1 MSKNSARAKNG
12 MVRGIVT
19 VALVVLMC
27 LSVLPLMTFETGAS
41 IPIPTTISIPKT
53 ILVDTDWDSGT
64 CTMSANVTVKSP
76 ATLRIAN
83 ATIDIV
89 NNWTSHDS
97 GGGHNK
103 SLMGYSPFADFGK
116 YFGFKV
122 ENGAKLIIYNTTIRG
137 KTKADKYNII
147 IDGTVD
153 IRSSTF
159 KNLDYDG
166 ILVDGDDGVHPVLKN
181 NKFITVT
188 DALTIYNTTSSILNT
203 TFSTVD
209 NNGIYFMNSTLTI
222 KDDTFSGTYNAIRGE
237 QSTCTI
243 EKNTIGL
250 TNTGIYLYNGDCTI
264 KNNTINGD
272 PKGYTGIDL
281 ESPKGSYYVNDN
293 EIYDLYNGILSY
305 GNSMVFINT
314 VHDCDVGIAMYNK
327 GGGGGNKTMA
337 VTGINIVWNTLTT
350 IRYQGIVVYGGNNI
364 DVSNNTITTVGTNWD
379 TGQGISLGLAT
390 GTVADN
396 NISDVQGY
404 GISLNQGANGITFS
418 NNAISNVRAGNNG
431 VEQTGGVSI
440 EYADQFAQW
449 DLYPSYFYF
458 NKVAIPFRFNNA
470 GTINLW
476 AFDLTGKDLGTTM
489 DILEIGEWISTDVY
503 LYNTFYDDYKL
514 EAYPY
519 GPQVQS
525 SITVS
530 WSTNF
535 HGFWES
541 SNDPVVMGT
550 VTVNDT
556 YGEPAFQG
564 NTDSNGYLGPFY
576 LAQIYEVKTSGQ
588 FNSSTTKKVFSPY
601 LFQLEGGAK
610 GFTYTNETNVTITG
624 ISFIVMTLD
633 DVTPFLKITSPTEG
647 TLTNATSILVTGS
660 TERLSHVTINNVKA
674 DVTPD
679 GDFSATVP
687 LPNEGKNTITVLSVD
702 KGKNQATRKVNVTRD
717 TILPELAFTY
727 PEQDGIYNKLT
738 LPVRGT
744 TEAGAFLTVQG
755 KNVTVDQDGAWNT
768 TVTFDREGA
777 SSVTVIARDAA
788 GNTVSITHT
797 FTIDI
802 NPPTLFIMKPLNNT
816 MTKNPTQDVSGS
828 IEKDCTLTVNG
839 RKTPYDGTTFSTT
852 VELVEGVNTIT
863 VTATDQAGN
872 SKTAKVVVNRDSKPP
887 ALTIISPPDNLRT
900 SKFSI
905 TVNGTTEKNAI
916 VTINGVVVENKDGT
930 FSDTVFLNDGGN
942 RITVEATD
950 QAGNTATKVRKVF
963 KEAGGTADPVTV
975 TSPENGTVISS
986 SSIVIKGS
994 LNELGTLTLNGQ
1006 KVTVDANDNFEYTV
1020 PLAEGKN
1027 VLTLTLKDLLG
1038 NNFTLT
1044 WVVVKDT
1051 TAPNIEII
1059 SPKGTV
1065 DQANV
1070 LVRGK
1075 TEANATVTVNG
1086 LMVYVSASGEFT
1098 APATLNPGKNKIYV
1112 TAVDKVGN
1120 AKAIT
1125 VDVNYQQTGA
1135 VSGLGAGSAMTLG
1148 LFVLLIILVVVIMV
1162 LMVMMMKRMGG
1173 RGGGKTGKDIEADG
1187 PDEKEMTP
1195 EKIEDDEV
1203 PEKEAVKAPTKAPIK
1218 TPTTAPSKAPT
1229 TLPPPL
1235 PPNRPVDVKFEPKVP
1250 APKMK

>member
-1 MSKNSARAKNG
+1 
-12 MVRGIVT
+12 
-19 VALVVLMC
+19 
-27 LSVLPLMTFETGAS
+27 
-41 IPIPTTISIPKT
+41 
-53 ILVDTDWDSGT
+53 
-64 CTMSANVTVKSP
+64 
-76 ATLRIAN
+76 
-83 ATIDIV
+83 
-89 NNWTSHDS
+89 
-97 GGGHNK
+97 
-103 SLMGYSPFADFGK
+103 
-116 YFGFKV
+116 
-122 ENGAKLIIYNTTIRG
+122 
-137 KTKADKYNII
+137 
-147 IDGTVD
+147 
-153 IRSSTF
+153 
-159 KNLDYDG
+159 
-166 ILVDGDDGVHPVLKN
+166 
-181 NKFITVT
+181 
-188 DALTIYNTTSSILNT
+188 
-203 TFSTVD
+203 
-209 NNGIYFMNSTLTI
+209 
-222 KDDTFSGTYNAIRGE
+222 
-237 QSTCTI
+237 
-243 EKNTIGL
+243 
-250 TNTGIYLYNGDCTI
+250 
-264 KNNTINGD
+264 
-272 PKGYTGIDL
+272 
-281 ESPKGSYYVNDN
+281 
-293 EIYDLYNGILSY
+293 
-305 GNSMVFINT
+305 
-314 VHDCDVGIAMYNK
+314 MYNK
-327 GGGGGNKTMA
+327 GGGGGGNKTMA
-337 VTGINIVWNTLTT
+337 FAGTNIVWNNLTT
-350 IRYQGIVVYGGNNI
+350 IRYQGITVYGGNNI
-364 DVSNNTITTVGTNWD
+364 VVSNNTIKTIGTQWD
-379 TGQGISLGLAT
+379 VGQGISLGLVT
-390 GTVADN
+390 GIVADN
-396 NISDVQGY
+396 NISDVLGY
-404 GISLNQGANGITFS
+404 GISLNQGANALTFS

-431 VEQTGGVSI
+431 AEQTGGVDI
-440 EYADQFAQW
+440 DYADQFAQW
-449 DLYPSYFYF
+449 DFYPSYFQF
-458 NKVAIPFRFNNA
+458 NNVAIPFRFNNA
-470 GTINLW
+470 GTVNLW
-476 AFDLTGKDLGTTM
+476 AFDLTGEGLGKNM

-503 LYNTFYDDYKL
+503 LYNTYYDNYKL
-514 EAYPY
+514 ETSPW

-541 SNDPVVMGT
+541 SGDPVVLGT

-556 YGEPAFQG
+556 YGQPAFQG
-564 NTDSNGYLGPFY
+564 NTDPNGYLGPFY
-576 LAQIYEVKTSGQ
+576 LAQLYEVKSSAQT
-588 FNSSTTKKVFSPY
+588 NSSNSKKVFSPY

-610 GFTYTNETNVTITG
+610 GVTYTNKTNVTITG
-624 ISFIVMTLD
+624 SSFIVMTLD
-633 DVTPFLKITSPTEG
+633 DVIPFLKITSPAEG
-647 TLTNATSILVTGS
+647 TLTNSTSILVTGS
-660 TERLSHVTINNVKA
+660 TERLSHVTINNVNA

-679 GDFSATVP
+679 GNFSATVP
-687 LPNEGKNTITVLSVD
+687 LTTEGKNTITVLSID
-702 KGKNQATRKVNVTRD
+702 KGKNQASRKVNVTRD
-717 TILPELAFTY
+717 TISPELALTY

-744 TEAGAFLTVQG
+744 TEVGVLLTVLG

-777 SSVTVIARDAA
+777 SSIMVIARDAA
-788 GNTVSITHT
+788 GNMVAVTHT

-802 NPPTLFIMKPLNNT
+802 NPPTLFIMKPINNT
-816 MTKNPTQDVSGS
+816 MTKSPTQDVSGS
-828 IEKDCTLTVNG
+828 VEKDCTLTVNG
-839 RKTPYDGTTFSTT
+839 RKTLYDGTTFSTT
-852 VELVEGVNTIT
+852 VELVEGLNTIT
-863 VTATDQAGN
+863 VIATDQAGN

-887 ALTIISPPDNLRT
+887 VLTIISPPDNLRT

-916 VTINGVVVENKDGT
+916 VMINGVAVENKDGT

-975 TSPENGTVISS
+975 TAPENGTVVSS
-986 SSIVIKGS
+986 GSVVIKGS

-1006 KVTVDANDNFEYTV
+1006 RVTVDANDNFEYTV

-1173 RGGGKTGKDIEADG
+1173 RGGGKAGKDIEEDTAD
-1187 PDEKEMTP
+1187 DKEMTP
-1195 EKIEDDEV
+1195 EKVEENDAV
-1203 PEKEAVKAPTKAPIK
+1203 PKKEAVKAPSKAP
-1218 TPTTAPSKAPT
+1218 TTVPSKAPT

-1235 PPNRPVDVKFEPKVP
+1235 PPKRPVDVTVEPKVP